1 VHPYIDS
8 CESLMTSFE
17 RLFDPRG
24 IAVIGASADPTR
36 TGGQTV
42 DALARYGYSGAVY
55 PVNPR
60 YREIGAWR
68 CYATPEEIDG
78 ACDIA
83 VIALP
88 APQVPDMVQ
97 RCARMGVPY
106 GIVLGGGFRETGAE
120 GESRERAMVEAA
132 RAHGMRLIGPNCL
145 GLVSTENKVY
155 AGFGSLVRE
164 PQLAPGPVSAVL
176 QSGGFG
182 NSLVIR
188 CALAGVGFR
197 NVVMSGNEADITAP
211 ELIDAY
217 VDDPST
223 RIILA
228 YLEGIGDGRA
238 FMAAARRALAANK
251 PLIAW
256 KAGNTRQGTR
266 AAASHTANLTG
277 SYDVFRA
284 AFRQCGVIE
293 VHDVDEAADFALC
306 LLAGR
311 RARGRNVAV
320 MGGSGGSAVV
330 FCDTADEV
338 GLTLAPPSE
347 STMTVLRE
355 NLPNV
360 ASLVNP
366 IDYAAGYPRPGDE
379 PRLSKALEA
388 VLVDPNVDQLGLL
401 YATVLGNTLELGATV
416 LAQAAARSDKP
427 VLAFS
432 VMPRELAGVGQDI
445 LKEAGIAVLPSP
457 ARVARAMGMLAD
469 YSEAL
474 AQRDRTDEM
483 LAIPDLPTYT
493 LPPGPVTLDE
503 RESKS
508 LAALFGI
515 PITRDVLLDSKRL
528 ADPPVGLRFPVAVKV
543 VSRDIA
549 HKTDIDAVRLGVRDA
564 GELAAAAA
572 EVIENA
578 RRARPQAHIAGALA
592 CEMIDDGLE
601 TIVGVVND
609 AAFGPVVAL
618 GLGGVLAES
627 LRDVTFRIAPFG
639 LDSARK
645 MIGELRAASIFGG
658 VRGKPARDVEALAH
672 TLVRIA
678 SMAWILRSRIAEID
692 INPLLVRPQGAGVV
706 AADALIVL
714 R

>member
-1 VHPYIDS
+1 
-8 CESLMTSFE
+8 MTPFE

-36 TGGQTV
+36 AGGQTV
-42 DALARYGYSGAVY
+42 DALARNGFQGAVY

-60 YREIGAWR
+60 YGEIGPWR
-68 CYATPEEIDG
+68 CYAAPEEIEG

-88 APQVPDMVQ
+88 AAQVPDMVE
-97 RCARMGVPY
+97 RCARLGIAYGV
-106 GIVLGGGFRETGAE
+106 VLGGGFRETGAE
-120 GESRERAMVEAA
+120 GESRERSMVQAA

-145 GLVSTENKVY
+145 GVVSTANRVY
-155 AGFGSLVRE
+155 AAFGSLVRE
-164 PQLAPGPVSAVL
+164 PKLEPGPVSGVL

-217 VDDPST
+217 VDDPHT

-238 FMAAARRALAANK
+238 FMAAARRALAAGK
-251 PLIAW
+251 PVIAW

-306 LLAGR
+306 LLSGR

-338 GLTLAPPSE
+338 SLTLAEPSAP
-347 STMTVLRE
+347 TMAVLRE

-379 PRLSKALEA
+379 PRLARALDA
-388 VLVDPNVDQLGLL
+388 VLNDPNIDQLGLL
-401 YATVLGNTLELGATV
+401 YATVLGDTLKLGASV
-416 LAQAAARSDKP
+416 LAQVAAESDKP

-432 VMPRELAGVGQDI
+432 VMPRELAGSGHDI
-445 LKEAGIAVLPSP
+445 LRDAGIAVLPSP

-474 AQRDRTDEM
+474 ASCERTDEM
-483 LAIPDLPTYT
+483 LTVPDLPTHE
-493 LPPGPVTLDE
+493 LPPGAVTLDE
-503 RESKS
+503 HESKS

-515 PITRDVLLDSKRL
+515 PVTRDVLLEPERL
-528 ADPPVGLRFPVAVKV
+528 AAPVVGLQFPLAVKI

-564 GELAAAAA
+564 AELARAAAA
-572 EVIENA
+572 VLDNA
-578 RRARPQAHIAGALA
+578 RKARPEARIAGVLA
-592 CEMIDDGLE
+592 AEMVDDGME
-601 TIVGVVND
+601 AIVGVVND

-627 LRDVTFRIAPFG
+627 LRDVTFRVAPFG
-639 LDSARK
+639 LDTARR
-645 MIGELRAASIFGG
+645 MIRELRAASIFDG
-658 VRGKPARDVEALAH
+658 VRGKPARDVEALAQ
-672 TLVRIA
+672 TLVRVS
-678 SMAWILRSRIAEID
+678 SMAWILRDRIAEID
-692 INPLLVRPQGAGVV
+692 INPLLVRPRGAGVV

>member
-1 VHPYIDS
+1 
-8 CESLMTSFE
+8 MTPFE

-36 TGGQTV
+36 AGGQTV
-42 DALARYGYSGAVY
+42 DALARNGFQGAVY

-68 CYATPEEIDG
+68 CYAAPEEIEG
-78 ACDIA
+78 AADIA

-88 APQVPDMVQ
+88 APQVPGMVE
-97 RCARMGVPY
+97 RCARLGFAYGV
-106 GIVLGGGFRETGAE
+106 VLGGGFRETGAE
-120 GESRERAMVEAA
+120 GESRERAMVQAA
-132 RAHGMRLIGPNCL
+132 RAYGMRLIGPNCL
-145 GLVSTENKVY
+145 GVVSTANKVY
-155 AGFGSLVRE
+155 AAFGSLVRE
-164 PQLAPGPVSAVL
+164 PKLTPGPVSAVL

-197 NVVMSGNEADITAP
+197 NVVMSGNEADITTP

-217 VDDPST
+217 VDDPHT

-238 FMAAARRALAANK
+238 FMAAARRALAAGK
-251 PLIAW
+251 PVIAW

-277 SYDVFRA
+277 SYDVFQA

-306 LLAGR
+306 LLSGR
-311 RARGRNVAV
+311 RACGRNVAV

-338 GLTLAPPSE
+338 GLTLAEPSAE
-347 STMTVLRE
+347 TMAVLRE

-379 PRLSKALEA
+379 PRLARALDA
-388 VLVDPNVDQLGLL
+388 VLADPNIDQLGLL
-401 YATVLGNTLELGATV
+401 YATVLGDTLKLGAGV
-416 LAQAAARSDKP
+416 LAEAAAKSDKP

-432 VMPRELAGVGQDI
+432 VMPRELAGTGHDI
-445 LKEAGIAVLPSP
+445 LKYAGIAVLPSP

-474 AQRDRTDEM
+474 ASREHTDEM
-483 LAIPDLPTYT
+483 LTIPDLPTHD
-493 LPPGPVTLDE
+493 LPAGAVTLDE
-503 RESKS
+503 HESKS
-508 LAALFGI
+508 LMALFGI
-515 PITRDVLLDSKRL
+515 VGTRDVLLEPDRL
-528 ADPPVGLRFPVAVKV
+528 TAPVVGLRFPLAVKV

-549 HKTDIDAVRLGVRDA
+549 HKTDIDAVRLDVRDPA
-564 GELAAAAA
+564 ELAQAASAVLANAREARPEARISGVLAA
-572 EVIENA
+572 EMV
-578 RRARPQAHIAGALA
+578 
-592 CEMIDDGLE
+592 DDGME
-601 TIVGVVND
+601 AIVGVVND

-618 GLGGVLAES
+618 GLGGVFAES
-627 LRDVTFRIAPFG
+627 LRDVTFRVAPFG
-639 LDSARK
+639 LDTARR
-645 MIGELRAASIFGG
+645 MIDELRSASIFEG
-658 VRGKPARDVEALAH
+658 VRGKPARDVEA
-672 TLVRIA
+672 
-678 SMAWILRSRIAEID
+678 
-692 INPLLVRPQGAGVV
+692 
-706 AADALIVL
+706 
-714 R
+714 

>member
-1 VHPYIDS
+1 MS
-8 CESLMTSFE
+8 QFE
-17 RLFDPRG
+17 RLFHPRG
-24 IAVIGASADPTR
+24 IAVIGASADATR
-36 TGGQTV
+36 AGGQTV
-42 DALARYGYSGAVY
+42 DALARHGYAGAVY

-68 CYATPEEIDG
+68 CYASPEEIEG

-88 APQVPDMVQ
+88 AAQVPDMVE
-97 RCARMGVPY
+97 RCARHGIAY
-106 GIVLGGGFRETGAE
+106 GIVLGGGFRETGVE
-120 GESRERAMVEAA
+120 GEARERAMVACA

-145 GLVSTENKVY
+145 GLVNTESKVY
-155 AGFGSLVRE
+155 AAFGSLVRE
-164 PQLAPGPVSAVL
+164 PTLVPGPVSAVL

-217 VDDPST
+217 VDDPDT
-223 RIILA
+223 QVILT
-228 YLEGIGDGRA
+228 YLEGISDGRA
-238 FMAAARRALAANK
+238 FMAAARRALAAGK

-306 LLAGR
+306 LLSGR
-311 RARGRNVAV
+311 RPRGRNVAV

-338 GLTLAPPSE
+338 GLKLAEPSAPTLA
-347 STMTVLRE
+347 VLRE

-360 ASLVNP
+360 ASLANP

-379 PRLSKALEA
+379 PRLLRALEA
-388 VLVDPNVDQLGLL
+388 VLADPNIHQLGLL
-401 YATVLGNTLELGATV
+401 YATVLGDTLKLGAGV
-416 LAQAAARSDKP
+416 AAKAAAGSDKP

-432 VMPRELAGVGQDI
+432 VMPHALAPAGHDV
-445 LKEAGIAVLPSP
+445 LRHAGIPTLPSP

-469 YSEAL
+469 YAEAL
-474 AQRDRTDEM
+474 ESRERTDEM
-483 LAIPDLPTYT
+483 LAIPDLPTYE
-493 LPPGPVTLDE
+493 LPPGAITLDE
-503 RESKS
+503 RESKA
-508 LAALFGI
+508 LASLFGI
-515 PITRDVLLDSKRL
+515 PITRDVLIEPARIT
-528 ADPPVGLRFPVAVKV
+528 DPVVGLRFPLAVKV
-543 VSRDIA
+543 VSREIA
-549 HKTDIDAVRLGVRDA
+549 HKTDIDAVRLGLRDGA
-564 GELAAAAA
+564 ELAAAAA
-572 EVIENA
+572 TVLANA
-578 RRARPQAHIAGALA
+578 RAAHPQARISGVLA
-592 CEMIDDGLE
+592 CEMVEDALE
-601 TIVGVVND
+601 VIVGVVND

-618 GLGGVLAES
+618 GLGGVLAETV
-627 LRDVTFRIAPFG
+627 RDITFRVAPFG
-639 LDSARK
+639 LDTARR
-645 MIGELRAASIFGG
+645 MIGELRAAAVFAE
-658 VRGKPARDVEALAH
+658 VRGKPARDVEALAQA
-672 TLVRIA
+672 LVRVSA
-678 SMAWILRSRIAEID
+678 MAWVLRDRVAEID
-692 INPLLVRPQGAGVV
+692 LNPLLVRARGAGVV